1 MTDQSRAPLV
11 AGRRLVDAPACSSR
25 VHSWLFRPKYLSLG
39 SDEVHV
45 WLAFLDRMIPHLG
58 SLLQTLADEEIEKAG
73 RFHFQKDRD
82 EYVLA
87 RGLLRNILSSYTGI
101 LPGQLRFRCNRY
113 GKPALTK
120 QCGGRNLEFNL
131 SHAHGAVLYAV
142 TCGRKVGVDL
152 EYVRG
157 DLDYRQLAKRF
168 FSPHEASVLGLLPSD
183 LRQKAFFTCWTR
195 KEAYVK
201 AKGTGVSLDLQSFDV
216 VPTHGQPAP
225 RLRIETDPEEAQ
237 RWSLTDLDAPA
248 GYVAALAIEGRA
260 CQITYQ
266 RSTRFSGV
274 GTG

>member
-11 AGRRLVDAPACSSR
+11 AYRRLVDAAACSSR
-25 VHSWLFRPKYLSLG
+25 MHLSLSRPKYLSLG

-45 WLAFLDRMIPHLG
+45 WLAFLDRMIPHLS
-58 SLLQTLADEEIEKAG
+58 SLLRTLADEEIEKAG

-82 EYVLA
+82 DYVLA

-101 LPGQLRFRCNRY
+101 LPGQLQFRCNRY

-120 QCGGRNLEFNL
+120 ECGGKNLEFNL

-142 TCGRKVGVDL
+142 TRGRKVGVDL
-152 EYVRG
+152 EYIRG

-168 FSPHEASVLGLLPSD
+168 FSPHEASVLDLLPSD
-183 LRQKAFFTCWTR
+183 LRQKGFFTCWTR

-216 VPTHGQPAP
+216 ILAHGQLAA
-225 RLRIETDPEEAQ
+225 RLQIETDPEEAQ
-237 RWSLTDLDAPA
+237 RWSLTDLDGPA

-260 CQITYQ
+260 CQVTYRQ
-266 RSTRFSGV
+266 WAG
-274 GTG
+274 